1 MTDHRAVAVH
11 LNNAVWKSLA
21 AENITEAS
29 DTGDRQEL
37 LYAAYASTYHWI
49 QVGTAANR
57 ARGEHLISRVASR
70 VGEVDAA
77 FRHALRCLDLVESHP
92 ELMADWDLAFALEAL
107 ARAQAGL
114 GDVAAARSTLERAL
128 EATAGVTDDGD
139 RAVLEEELHRE
150 PWFGL
155 ERP

>member
-11 LNNAVWKSLA
+11 LNNAVWNRLD
-21 AENITEAS
+21 AEDVTEAS
-29 DTGDRQEL
+29 DASDRQEL

-70 VGEVDAA
+70 VGEVDIA

-92 ELMADWDLAFALEAL
+92 DDMEDWDLPFALEAL
-107 ARAQAGL
+107 ARAQAGV
-114 GDVAAARSTLERAL
+114 GDVATARSTLERAVQ
-128 EATAGVTDDGD
+128 ATAQVTDDGD
-139 RAVLEEELHRE
+139 RAVLETELQRE

>member
-1 MTDHRAVAVH
+1 MTDHRAVAIH
-11 LNNAVWKSLA
+11 LNNAVWNRLA
-21 AENITEAS
+21 AGDVTEESDAS
-29 DTGDRQEL
+29 DRHEL
-37 LYAAYASTYHWI
+37 LYAAYASTYHWM

-70 VGEVDAA
+70 VGDIDAA
-77 FRHALRCLDLVESHP
+77 YRHALRCLDLVESHP
-92 ELMADWDLAFALEAL
+92 DVMEDWDVAFALEAL

-114 GDVAAARSTLERAL
+114 GDVAAARSALERAL
-128 EATAGVTDDGD
+128 RATSEVVDADD
-139 RAVLEEELHRE
+139 RAVLEDELRRE

>member
-11 LNNAVWKSLA
+11 LNNAVWNRLA
-21 AENITEAS
+21 AGDLTEAS
-29 DTGDRQEL
+29 DAGERQEL

-49 QVGTAANR
+49 QAGTAANR

-70 VGEVDAA
+70 VGEVDIA

-92 ELMADWDLAFALEAL
+92 EVMESWDLGFALEAL

-128 EATAGVTDDGD
+128 QATSEITDDDD
-139 RAVLEEELHRE
+139 RAVLDEELRRE